1 MIAGVGVGTIR
12 ALETGG
18 HRQLCLGRRG
28 WRVRSLSLRSPYLHG
43 VIVKSRIPRG
53 SAGVTLIELIIVLVI
68 IGILIGLA
76 APAMGAMVNRNR
88 LDGAIG
94 HFTADV
100 AYARMVAVRANR
112 QVEIVMQYTSYT
124 VQRVELNGQKTQIK
138 RLNLATEYPGMSI
151 STNLALP
158 ATLTFN
164 SRGLLQNAAVNT
176 VTVQQNSKSA
186 SVEVLASGRVYRVY

>member
-1 MIAGVGVGTIR
+1 
-12 ALETGG
+12 
-18 HRQLCLGRRG
+18 
-28 WRVRSLSLRSPYLHG
+28 
-43 VIVKSRIPRG
+43 VKSRIPRG

-68 IGILIGLA
+68 IGILAGLA
-76 APAMGAMVNRNR
+76 APAMGGMINRNR
-88 LDGAIG
+88 LDGAVG
-94 HFTADV
+94 QFTTDV

-112 QVEIVMQYTSYT
+112 QVEIVMQPTSYT

-138 RLNLATEYPGMSI
+138 RLNLAAEYPGMSI
-151 STNLALP
+151 TTNLALP

-186 SVEVLASGRVYRVY
+186 SVQLLSTGRVYRVD

>member
-1 MIAGVGVGTIR
+1 
-12 ALETGG
+12 
-18 HRQLCLGRRG
+18 
-28 WRVRSLSLRSPYLHG
+28 
-43 VIVKSRIPRG
+43 VKSRIPRG

-88 LDGAIG
+88 LDGAVAQ
-94 HFTADV
+94 FTTDV
-100 AYARMVAVRANR
+100 AYARMVAVRTNR
-112 QVEIVMQYTSYT
+112 QVEIVMQPTSYT

-138 RLNLATEYPGMSI
+138 RLNLATEYPGMSM

-164 SRGLLQNAAVNT
+164 SRGLLQSGTVNT
-176 VTVQQNSKSA
+176 VTVQQNSRSA
-186 SVEVLASGRVYRVY
+186 SVQLLSTGRVYLVY